1 MIEFFIGL
9 LVLVCLIL
17 IRIPVALA
25 MGMVGFLG
33 FAHYMG
39 FSISSKMVAGSAF
52 ELGSYMLSVIPLF
65 VLMGN
70 FVASSGLGRDLF
82 RAAYA
87 FIGRLPGGLAISAIL
102 ASGGFAAISG
112 SSVASAATMAK
123 VSYPPMR
130 SFGYSETFS
139 LATIAAGGTLGIL
152 IPPSVVLIIYGILAE
167 QNIAKLFL
175 AGVVPGLLGIL
186 LYALTV
192 AYVVKRNP
200 EAGPRGELVPWPE
213 KWRALREVWGVIAL
227 FALVMGGLYG
237 GIFTAT
243 EGAGIGAGGAFLLT
257 WLRGQLTLAVVRE
270 AFLGAVRTT
279 GALFPIL
286 LGATI
291 LGNFIAMTGAPETL
305 AEWITDVEPHPAM
318 FLFMIVLLYLF
329 LGCFFESFSTLFIT
343 MPIILPLVDAA
354 GFDLIWFG
362 IIVVVTIEIGLLT
375 PPFGM
380 NVFVLTS
387 VFRDIAP
394 GPVFKALIPFIT
406 ADLIRIVLLVLF
418 PALVLF
424 LPSQM

>member
-1 MIEFFIGL
+1 MIEFIIAIAAL
-9 LVLVCLIL
+9 LVLIL
-17 IRIPVALA
+17 IRLPVALA
-25 MGMVGFLG
+25 MGAVGYFG
-33 FAHYMG
+33 YAYFMN
-39 FSISSKMVAGSAF
+39 FSIAGKMVAGSAF
-52 ELGSYMLSVIPLF
+52 ELGSYMLIVIPLF

-70 FVASSGLGRDLF
+70 FVASSGLGKDLF
-82 RAAYA
+82 HAAYA
-87 FIGRLPGGLAISAIL
+87 FIGRLPGGLAISAVL

-130 SFGYSETFS
+130 SFGYSESFS

-152 IPPSVVLIIYGILAE
+152 IPPSVILIIYGILAE

-175 AGVVPGLLGIL
+175 AGLIPGIL
-186 LYALTV
+186 GMLLYILAV
-192 AYVVKRNP
+192 AFVVARDP
-200 EAGPRGELVPWPE
+200 SAGPRGEYVPWAE

-227 FALVMGGLYG
+227 FTLVMGGLYG
-237 GIFTAT
+237 GVFTAT
-243 EGAGIGAGGAFLLT
+243 EGASVGAAGAFLLT
-257 WLRGQLTLAVVRE
+257 FLRGKMSRDVLRT

-279 GALFPIL
+279 GVLFPIL

-291 LGNFIAMTGAPETL
+291 LGNFIGMSGAPMALEDWIRGVDLNPMTL
-305 AEWITDVEPHPAM
+305 
-318 FLFMIVLLYLF
+318 LFIFILLYIF
-329 LGCFFESFSTLFIT
+329 LGFFLESYSALFIT
-343 MPIILPLVDAA
+343 MPIILPLAEAA

-362 IIVVVTIEIGLLT
+362 IIVVVTIEVGLLT

-387 VFRDIAP
+387 VLRDISA
-394 GPVFKALIPFIT
+394 GSVFRALIPFIT
-406 ADLIRIVLLVLF
+406 VDLLRILLLVMF